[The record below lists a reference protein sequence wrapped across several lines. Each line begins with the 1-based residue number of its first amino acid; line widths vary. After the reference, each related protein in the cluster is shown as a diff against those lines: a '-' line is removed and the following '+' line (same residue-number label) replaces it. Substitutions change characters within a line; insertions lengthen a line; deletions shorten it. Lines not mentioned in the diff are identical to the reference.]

1 MNAVDT
7 IPGTVIR
14 KDRSG
19 LSSNSG
25 DFLYNIFAITNGL
38 MLSQVKDI
46 TGMDAPA
53 IHNWIRR
60 GWVMRPINKK
70 YSITHVARI
79 LIINL
84 LRNVMPL
91 EKIASLL
98 RYINGETEDLTD
110 DIVEEVS
117 LYKYIC
123 KLDELC
129 DGLNLSDESAV
140 NEMIRE
146 CLTDYDEK
154 STGAK
159 DKLFNALK
167 VVLLAMYAA
176 KIKNRAGE
184 MLDGL
189 AI

>member
-1 MNAVDT
+1 MNAIDT

-14 KDRSG
+14 KDRNG
-19 LSSNSG
+19 LSSSNG

-53 IHNWIRR
+53 LHNWIRR

-98 RYINGETEDLTD
+98 KYINGDTDDLTD
-110 DIVEEVS
+110 DIVDEVS

-129 DGLNLSDESAV
+129 NELNLSDELAV
-140 NEMIRE
+140 NDALKE
-146 CLTDYDEK
+146 CLSDYEEK
-154 STGAK
+154 LAGAK

-167 VVLLAMYAA
+167 VVLLAVYAS

-184 MLDGL
+184 MLEAL
-189 AI
+189 AV